1 MNEFESPDYKR
12 SRKAYVTQCTIEH
25 LLGLL
30 VVDAYLAKLLTYI
43 GLSDAVI
50 GVIASFVSIAF
61 VFQILS
67 VFLVKS
73 KLSTKKSV
81 MISDCL
87 SQFCFMLLYF
97 IPFLPIPDFAKR
109 ILAILS
115 IVLAYGGKYLV
126 ITLYFKWANE
136 YVHPEKRGVFS
147 ANKECIS
154 LICGIVFATVMGY
167 VIDAFDK
174 QKNLEG
180 GFLVI
185 AITMLVINLINYI
198 CLKMIREED
207 KKEQEAMRMSFGE
220 VLGYIKTNSTFI
232 AYVAISSGSNFA
244 NGLLNGFIG
253 VYKINDLLMPIF
265 TIQLINILADFLRL
279 IVSKPFGKFSDKYG
293 FAKGIELASMLSIL
307 AFTSIIFT
315 TPKTWYMVTV
325 YTMLL
330 VASNAGSYQNGF
342 NISYQ
347 MLPNNYITQAMAIKS
362 VFSGGFSFLGALIG
376 GFILSSIQA
385 GGNMVFG
392 IHIYGQQVLA
402 VIAVLVRILTIA
414 LFHIFVVNA
423 LKKKEYA

>member
-1 MNEFESPDYKR
+1 MNEFELPDYKR

-30 VVDAYLAKLLTYI
+30 VVDAYLAKLLSYI

-50 GVIASFVSIAF
+50 GVIASFVSVAF

-67 VFLVKS
+67 VFLVKT

-97 IPFLPIPDFAKR
+97 IPFLPIPGIAKK
-109 ILAILS
+109 ILMVVS
-115 IVLAYGGKYLV
+115 IVLAYAGKYLV

-136 YVHPEKRGVFS
+136 YVHPEKRGIFS

-154 LICGIVFATVMGY
+154 LICGIVFAAVMGY

-185 AITMLVINLINYI
+185 AITMLVINVINYI
-198 CLKMIREED
+198 CLKMIKEEEQ
-207 KKEQEAMRMSFGE
+207 KEQETMRMPFRE
-220 VLGYIKTNSTFI
+220 VLSYIMTNKVFMS
-232 AYVAISSGSNFA
+232 YVGISCGSSLASGI
-244 NGLLNGFIG
+244 LTGFIG

-265 TIQLINILADFLRL
+265 IIQLINILADVVRL
-279 IVSKPFGKFSDKYG
+279 AVSKPFGKFSDKYG
-293 FAKGIELASMLSIL
+293 FASGIELAN
-307 AFTSIIFT
+307 IIIICAYISLVFT
-315 TPKTWYMVTV
+315 TPQTWYLIII
-325 YTMLL
+325 YTIL
-330 VASNAGSYQNGF
+330 VAVSLAGTYQNGF

-347 MLPNNYITQAMAIKS
+347 MLPNKYITQAMAIKS
-362 VFSGGFSFLGALIG
+362 VFTGTVSFIGAIIG
-376 GFILSSIQA
+376 GFVLNKVQI

-392 IHIYGQQVLA
+392 LYFYGQQILA
-402 VIAVLVRILTIA
+402 IIAVFIKIITTI
-414 LFHIFVVNA
+414 LFHKFVVNA
-423 LKKKEYA
+423 VSKKNN